1 MCVGGGGGYDED
13 ELKGGLRGRGVS
25 VCVCGGGGGY
35 DEDELKGGLRGR
47 GVSVCE
53 GGGGRGGAT
62 MKTS

>member
-1 MCVGGGGGYDED
+1 MCVWGGGGGYDED

-25 VCVCGGGGGY
+25 VCVWWGGGY

-47 GVSVCE
+47 GVS
-53 GGGGRGGAT
+53 GGGWGVAT